1 MIHRS
6 DSLSGDEGSRCA
18 TIVFERPIRGGIQ
31 THPPVRNKTR
41 DAGVADIADH
51 AAGHDLPVAVG
62 GACRDVARTESVR
75 RRFYRFFQHVELDG
89 AMTARG
95 TTPAKNNAIKI
106 RVASNARMT
115 STRLASTFGR
125 GAFSRTAPANS
136 ARCKRWHCHTEQVEA
151 VFDRGEARLRHCNR
165 LAGHSP

>member
-1 MIHRS
+1 M
-6 DSLSGDEGSRCA
+6 
-18 TIVFERPIRGGIQ
+18 
-31 THPPVRNKTR
+31 
-41 DAGVADIADH
+41 
-51 AAGHDLPVAVG
+51 
-62 GACRDVARTESVR
+62 ARTKSVR

-125 GAFSRTAPANS
+125 GAFSRAAPANL
-136 ARCKRWHCHTEQVEA
+136 ARCKR
-151 VFDRGEARLRHCNR
+151 FDLA
-165 LAGHSP
+165 LAGIAVDKSVHGVAFLSWNQHPEPTSSR